1 MEKLF
6 GIDISHWQGDMSIEQ
21 ARNERGVRFAIIKA
35 AGADDGKYK
44 DSKFENYYAQCK
56 AIGLPVGAYYY
67 GNAKSVT
74 EAEQE
79 ADHFLSVIAGKAYGF
94 SMEAVG
100 SKKFIAQE
108 REAFLDFT
116 EEKVSKAAMKLSGND
131 ARAEVHSQEVR
142 NRENAEHG
150 EDLVTM
156 THKTTQPI
164 SLEWIQEVV
173 RLGRARDYF
182 SEGDTIDIEFDGEV
196 IQHDI
201 IGIDAEKLV
210 DKSLEHSIT
219 IQMHDLVMEERP
231 FDTTGDY
238 GSNVWETSEL
248 RKYLHSEEF
257 RERYKKLIPY
267 LTKVVKENNS
277 GDDTEDLFFLLS
289 ADEVDPKKTPYKYYE
304 DVTNRQKKNADGET
318 DYHRLR
324 SANRGNSCDAWC
336 VYSSGNVYGGYY
348 ANWAH
353 RCAPACTIE

>member
-1 MEKLF
+1 M
-6 GIDISHWQGDMSIEQ
+6 
-21 ARNERGVRFAIIKA
+21 NEIR
-35 AGADDGKYK
+35 
-44 DSKFENYYAQCK
+44 
-56 AIGLPVGAYYY
+56 L
-67 GNAKSVT
+67 
-74 EAEQE
+74 
-79 ADHFLSVIAGKAYGF
+79 KAYGF

-238 GSNVWETSEL
+238 GSTGPIAAPRLVP
-248 RKYLHSEEF
+248 LHNHI
-257 RERYKKLIPY
+257 IP
-267 LTKVVKENNS
+267 
-277 GDDTEDLFFLLS
+277 
-289 ADEVDPKKTPYKYYE
+289 
-304 DVTNRQKKNADGET
+304 
-318 DYHRLR
+318 
-324 SANRGNSCDAWC
+324 
-336 VYSSGNVYGGYY
+336 
-348 ANWAH
+348 
-353 RCAPACTIE
+353 APADAGKKKERKEHGRNTEYQH

>member
-1 MEKLF
+1 MF
-6 GIDISHWQGDMSIEQ
+6 G
-21 ARNERGVRFAIIKA
+21 VF
-35 AGADDGKYK
+35 
-44 DSKFENYYAQCK
+44 
-56 AIGLPVGAYYY
+56 PV
-67 GNAKSVT
+67 
-74 EAEQE
+74 
-79 ADHFLSVIAGKAYGF
+79 
-94 SMEAVG
+94 
-100 SKKFIAQE
+100 
-108 REAFLDFT
+108 
-116 EEKVSKAAMKLSGND
+116 
-131 ARAEVHSQEVR
+131 
-142 NRENAEHG
+142 
-150 EDLVTM
+150 
-156 THKTTQPI
+156 

-201 IGIDAEKLV
+201 IGIDAEKLA

-248 RKYLHSEEF
+248 RKYLQSEEF

-324 SANRGNSCDAWC
+324 SAYRGYSCGTWY
-336 VYSSGNVYGGYY
+336 VNSSGHVYGTGAY
-348 ANWAH
+348 WAY
-353 RCAPACTIE
+353 RCAPACTIA

>member
-1 MEKLF
+1 M
-6 GIDISHWQGDMSIEQ
+6 
-21 ARNERGVRFAIIKA
+21 NEIR
-35 AGADDGKYK
+35 
-44 DSKFENYYAQCK
+44 
-56 AIGLPVGAYYY
+56 L
-67 GNAKSVT
+67 
-74 EAEQE
+74 
-79 ADHFLSVIAGKAYGF
+79 KAYGF

-100 SKKFIAQE
+100 SQKFIAQE

-116 EEKVSKAAMKLSGND
+116 EEKALKAAMKLSGND

-150 EDLVTM
+150 EELVTM

-164 SLEWIQEVV
+164 SLESIQEVV

-182 SEGDTIDIEFDGEV
+182 SEGDTIDIEFGGEV

-201 IGIDAEKLV
+201 IGVDAEKLV

-231 FDTTGDY
+231 FDATGDY
-238 GSNVWETSEL
+238 GINVWETSEL
-248 RKYLHSEEF
+248 RKYLQSEEF
-257 RERYKKLIPY
+257 QERYKKLIPY
-267 LTKVVKENNS
+267 LAKVVKENNG

-289 ADEVDPKKTPYKYYE
+289 VDEVDPKKTPYEYYK

-324 SANRGNSCDAWC
+324 SADRGNSYDTWC
-336 VYSSGNVYGGYY
+336 VSSSGYVYY
-348 ANWAH
+348 ATASH
-353 RCAPACTIE
+353 AYRCAPACTIA

>member
-1 MEKLF
+1 M
-6 GIDISHWQGDMSIEQ
+6 
-21 ARNERGVRFAIIKA
+21 NEIR
-35 AGADDGKYK
+35 
-44 DSKFENYYAQCK
+44 
-56 AIGLPVGAYYY
+56 L
-67 GNAKSVT
+67 
-74 EAEQE
+74 
-79 ADHFLSVIAGKAYGF
+79 KAYGF

-100 SKKFIAQE
+100 SKKKKFIAQE

-324 SANRGNSCDAWC
+324 SAIVAIRTVRGTCTLAATSATTTRTGPFAAPRLVPLHN
-336 VYSSGNVYGGYY
+336 
-348 ANWAH
+348 H
-353 RCAPACTIE
+353 IIPAPADAGKKKERKEHGRNTEYQH

>member
-1 MEKLF
+1 M
-6 GIDISHWQGDMSIEQ
+6 
-21 ARNERGVRFAIIKA
+21 NEIR
-35 AGADDGKYK
+35 
-44 DSKFENYYAQCK
+44 
-56 AIGLPVGAYYY
+56 L
-67 GNAKSVT
+67 
-74 EAEQE
+74 
-79 ADHFLSVIAGKAYGF
+79 KAYGF

-238 GSNVWETSEL
+238 GSNVWADSEL
-248 RKYLHSEEF
+248 REYLQSDEF
-257 RERYKKLIPY
+257 KERFADLIPY
-267 LTKVVKENNS
+267 LAKVKKNNS
-277 GDDTEDLFFLLS
+277 NGEQTEDLFFLLS
-289 ADEVDPKKTPYKYYE
+289 KEEFDPEETPYEFYE
-304 DVTNRQKKNADGET
+304 NKANRVKFTEDGNTCSHWTRSAYRGDSSNTWCVNSDGYVTNTNA
-318 DYHRLR
+318 HW
-324 SANRGNSCDAWC
+324 AN
-336 VYSSGNVYGGYY
+336 
-348 ANWAH
+348 
-353 RCAPACTIE
+353 RCAPACTIA

>member
-1 MEKLF
+1 M
-6 GIDISHWQGDMSIEQ
+6 
-21 ARNERGVRFAIIKA
+21 NEIR
-35 AGADDGKYK
+35 
-44 DSKFENYYAQCK
+44 
-56 AIGLPVGAYYY
+56 L
-67 GNAKSVT
+67 
-74 EAEQE
+74 
-79 ADHFLSVIAGKAYGF
+79 KAYGF

-238 GSNVWETSEL
+238 GSNVWETFTGHNTL
-248 RKYLHSEEF
+248 
-257 RERYKKLIPY
+257 
-267 LTKVVKENNS
+267 KE
-277 GDDTEDLFFLLS
+277 FFLGDKCYN
-289 ADEVDPKKTPYKYYE
+289 AQKE
-304 DVTNRQKKNADGET
+304 DVEAAEKKMEGLSVLHKLLCMVSAMVADADLVDWNYTYSTGKGEKT
-318 DYHRLR
+318 KAFYKVLEL
-324 SANRGNSCDAWC
+324 
-336 VYSSGNVYGGYY
+336 YGFQYPNDEEKGVVEGTSDLYVKKEG
-348 ANWAH
+348 AK
-353 RCAPACTIE
+353 

>member
-1 MEKLF
+1 M
-6 GIDISHWQGDMSIEQ
+6 
-21 ARNERGVRFAIIKA
+21 NEIR
-35 AGADDGKYK
+35 
-44 DSKFENYYAQCK
+44 
-56 AIGLPVGAYYY
+56 L
-67 GNAKSVT
+67 
-74 EAEQE
+74 
-79 ADHFLSVIAGKAYGF
+79 KAYGF

-116 EEKVSKAAMKLSGND
+116 EEKALKAAMKLSGND
-131 ARAEVHSQEVR
+131 ARAEVHAQEVR

-150 EDLVTM
+150 EELVTM

-182 SEGDTIDIEFDGEV
+182 SEGDTIDIEFGGEV

-248 RKYLHSEEF
+248 RKYMQ
-257 RERYKKLIPY
+257 
-267 LTKVVKENNS
+267 KENNG

-289 ADEVDPKKTPYKYYE
+289 VDEVDPKKTPYEYYK
-304 DVTNRQKKNADGET
+304 DVTNRQKKNVDGET

-324 SANRGNSCDAWC
+324 SAIRGSSYYTWC
-336 VYSSGNVYGGYY
+336 VDSSGGVYNYN
-348 ANWAH
+348 AIDAL
-353 RCAPACTIE
+353 RCAPACTIA

>member
-1 MEKLF
+1 M
-6 GIDISHWQGDMSIEQ
+6 
-21 ARNERGVRFAIIKA
+21 
-35 AGADDGKYK
+35 
-44 DSKFENYYAQCK
+44 
-56 AIGLPVGAYYY
+56 
-67 GNAKSVT
+67 
-74 EAEQE
+74 
-79 ADHFLSVIAGKAYGF
+79 
-94 SMEAVG
+94 
-100 SKKFIAQE
+100 
-108 REAFLDFT
+108 
-116 EEKVSKAAMKLSGND
+116 
-131 ARAEVHSQEVR
+131 
-142 NRENAEHG
+142 
-150 EDLVTM
+150 
-156 THKTTQPI
+156 
-164 SLEWIQEVV
+164 
-173 RLGRARDYF
+173 RDYF

-248 RKYLHSEEF
+248 RKYLQSEEF

-324 SANRGNSCDAWC
+324 SAVRGYSYSAWY
-336 VYSSGNVYGGYY
+336 VNSSGSVGGGIY
-348 ANWAH
+348 AIGAS
-353 RCAPACTIE
+353 RCAPACTIA

>member
-1 MEKLF
+1 M
-6 GIDISHWQGDMSIEQ
+6 
-21 ARNERGVRFAIIKA
+21 NEIR
-35 AGADDGKYK
+35 
-44 DSKFENYYAQCK
+44 
-56 AIGLPVGAYYY
+56 L
-67 GNAKSVT
+67 
-74 EAEQE
+74 
-79 ADHFLSVIAGKAYGF
+79 KAYGF

-248 RKYLHSEEF
+248 RKYLQSEEF

-324 SANRGNSCDAWC
+324 SASRGYSYNTWC
-336 VYSSGNVYGGYY
+336 VYSSGGVGSGNY
-348 ANWAH
+348 AIYAFAAPRLVPLHNH
-353 RCAPACTIE
+353 IIPAPADAGKKKERKEHGRNTEYQH

>member
-1 MEKLF
+1 M
-6 GIDISHWQGDMSIEQ
+6 
-21 ARNERGVRFAIIKA
+21 NEIR
-35 AGADDGKYK
+35 
-44 DSKFENYYAQCK
+44 
-56 AIGLPVGAYYY
+56 L
-67 GNAKSVT
+67 
-74 EAEQE
+74 
-79 ADHFLSVIAGKAYGF
+79 KAYGF

-324 SANRGNSCDAWC
+324 SANRGISYGTWC
-336 VYSSGNVYGGYY
+336 VYSSGYVGNGN
-348 ANWAH
+348 AIWAIAAPRLVPLH
-353 RCAPACTIE
+353 NHIIPAPADAGKKKERKEHGRNTEYQH

>member
-1 MEKLF
+1 M
-6 GIDISHWQGDMSIEQ
+6 
-21 ARNERGVRFAIIKA
+21 NEIR
-35 AGADDGKYK
+35 
-44 DSKFENYYAQCK
+44 
-56 AIGLPVGAYYY
+56 L
-67 GNAKSVT
+67 
-74 EAEQE
+74 
-79 ADHFLSVIAGKAYGF
+79 KAYGF

-238 GSNVWETSEL
+238 GSNVCETS
-248 RKYLHSEEF
+248 
-257 RERYKKLIPY
+257 
-267 LTKVVKENNS
+267 
-277 GDDTEDLFFLLS
+277 
-289 ADEVDPKKTPYKYYE
+289 
-304 DVTNRQKKNADGET
+304 
-318 DYHRLR
+318 
-324 SANRGNSCDAWC
+324 
-336 VYSSGNVYGGYY
+336 
-348 ANWAH
+348 
-353 RCAPACTIE
+353 